1 MLSLSV
7 LVLAL
12 ALVAD
17 AAQTLDVTNQP
28 AVLAAMKAAMPG
40 LAVYYNQSIGGV
52 DNFNQMGAWI
62 EQYDDTHHV
71 VQWHE
76 SGMYWGFFYE
86 YVALTGD
93 ISWLNFVDSNIQ
105 LALSNY
111 NGKTAFLDQS
121 SAISGRW
128 NDDIGWWGLALMTA
142 AEAMPSGKVAAFN
155 VQDGANP
162 TYLSVADAT
171 HAQMYEN
178 WDTNCGGGIF
188 WSRNRNAAK
197 ATDAN
202 YKSAITNAQ
211 HVDLSARLL
220 ASTGDKKHQ
229 QLFDQVYDWMKT
241 ALINP
246 STYEVSDGVDNR
258 DCSKSPL
265 QFSYHSGEL
274 LAATALMFKA
284 TNQPK
289 YLEEAHKHFAHIFQ
303 MFTKD
308 NVLYDPQCEVGCGKS
323 SFGPTGYHWAVY
335 KGLAN
340 LYAVT
345 DQGPVKTQ
353 IIAIMQATGAQV
365 LQTCDSKWMCIRKLD
380 DKTDFTLWDGTNV
393 RDQFEVMSFL
403 NAAAI
408 ISGMSI
414 KSIVQDTT
422 PAAPQ
427 VPVSP
432 QSGGNG
438 GSSNTPK
445 SQSPTGDTKSGNS
458 NSSGSN
464 NTMLYAGIGGGAAAL
479 LIIFGLIAF
488 CYVRAKKR
496 NAAMRQQMQQGQ
508 MSEKFNYPEDRS
520 YSRTGPQNY
529 PSQGRDQYSGSRGG
543 NGQGSP
549 RDQYAGGAAAAAR
562 GQEVRDNI
570 RSNGSPKNQRGYE
583 SQGQGYEKRER
594 DGNRQQQPQEYNRE
608 GRSNRQEYS
617 REARGG
623 GGGERQEYSREARG
637 GGRQEQSRE
646 PRNGGGGGGGGRQ
659 GRGEYER
666 RPRN

>member
-1 MLSLSV
+1 MLCLSGLL
-7 LVLAL
+7 LVV
-12 ALVAD
+12 ALVAE

-40 LAVYYNQSIGGV
+40 LAVYYNQSVGGV
-52 DNFNQMGAWI
+52 DNFNQMGAWL
-62 EQYDDTHHV
+62 EQYDETHHV

-86 YVALTGD
+86 YIALTGD
-93 ISWLNFVDSNIQ
+93 TTWLNFVDSNIQ

-178 WDTNCGGGIF
+178 WDSNCAGGIF

-220 ASTGDKKHQ
+220 ASTGDAKHQ
-229 QLFDQVYDWMKT
+229 QSFDQVYDWMKT

-246 STYEVSDGVDNR
+246 STYEVSDGIDNR
-258 DCSKSPL
+258 DCTKSPL

-284 TNQPK
+284 TKQAK
-289 YLEEAHKHFAHIFQ
+289 YLDEAHKHFAHIFQ

-323 SFGPTGYHWAVY
+323 TFGPTGYNWAVY

-353 IIAIMQATGAQV
+353 IITIMQATGAQI
-365 LQTCDSKWMCIRKLD
+365 LQTCDAKWMCIRKLD

-432 QSGGNG
+432 QSGGSSG
-438 GSSNTPK
+438 GSSNSPK
-445 SQSPTGDTKSGNS
+445 AQSPSGDSKSGNS
-458 NSSGSN
+458 SSSGSN

-479 LIIFGLIAF
+479 LIILGAIAF

-496 NAAMRQQMQQGQ
+496 NVARQQMQAQ
-508 MSEKFNYPEDRS
+508 MSEKTNYPEDRS

-529 PSQGRDQYSGSRGG
+529 PSQGRDQYGGSR
-543 NGQGSP
+543 GQGSP
-549 RDQYAGGAAAAAR
+549 REQYAGAAR

-583 SQGQGYEKRER
+583 PEGQGYERRER
-594 DGNRQQQPQEYNRE
+594 DGNSRQQHSQAQEYNRE
-608 GRSNRQEYS
+608 GRSNRNEYS
-617 REARGG
+617 RDREARSGG
-623 GGGERQEYSREARG
+623 GDRQEYNREARG
-637 GGRQEQSRE
+637 GGRQEQAARE
-646 PRNGGGGGGGGRQ
+646 PRNGGGGGGRQ